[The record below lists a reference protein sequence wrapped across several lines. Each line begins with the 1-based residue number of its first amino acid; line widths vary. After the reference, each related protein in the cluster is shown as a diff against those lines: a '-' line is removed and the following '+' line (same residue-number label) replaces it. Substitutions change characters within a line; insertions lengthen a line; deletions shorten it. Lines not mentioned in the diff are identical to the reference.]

1 MTNPGTGFTV
11 AKGVHAISPSIDDG
25 RRQMTHEPDSNLA
38 RFLEGFSI
46 EVMPRTAAKIRRFR
60 DIIPSGTRVYVAH
73 IEGTPIQDMV
83 ATAMRIR
90 SEGFPVMPHFPARII
105 KDRATLRDW
114 IVRYREDADI
124 DQALLLAGG
133 VKKPVGDFSDS
144 MQLLESGLF
153 GDAGFRRLHVA
164 GHPEGNPDIDPDGST
179 AGVDRA
185 LEWKQ
190 KFSES
195 TDAEMAIA
203 TQFCFDATPVIHWLD
218 RLRDLGVT
226 LPVHVGVAGPAKL
239 QTLIRFAVA
248 CGVGQSLQVLRKRA
262 RDIRKLLT
270 PFEPDEFL
278 NALADYDAG
287 CPESGIEAVHF
298 FPLGGIMACTDW
310 VAAHREAGAAGE
322 LAARKET
329 T

>member
-1 MTNPGTGFTV
+1 MTTPGTGFTV
-11 AKGVHAISPSIDDG
+11 AIGDHAISPSLDNGG
-25 RRQMTHEPDSNLA
+25 RRMTRSKESNLE

-46 EVMPRTAAKIRRFR
+46 EVMPRTAAKIHRFR
-60 DIIPSGTRVYVAH
+60 DIIPPGTRVYVAH
-73 IEGTPIQDMV
+73 IEGTPIQDMI
-83 ATAMRIR
+83 ATARRIR

-114 IVRYREDADI
+114 IVRYREEADI

-133 VKKPVGDFSDS
+133 VNRPVGDFSDS

-190 KFSES
+190 RFSET

-203 TQFCFDATPVIHWLD
+203 TQFCFDATPVILWLG
-218 RLRDLGVT
+218 RLRESRSHAAGARGCRRASQASDLDPFRRCLRRGT
-226 LPVHVGVAGPAKL
+226 VAPGLAK
-239 QTLIRFAVA
+239 T
-248 CGVGQSLQVLRKRA
+248 RA
-262 RDIRKLLT
+262 RHK
-270 PFEPDEFL
+270 E
-278 NALADYDAG
+278 AAD
-287 CPESGIEAVHF
+287 AV
-298 FPLGGIMACTDW
+298 
-310 VAAHREAGAAGE
+310 R
-322 LAARKET
+322 AR
-329 T
+329 

>member
-1 MTNPGTGFTV
+1 MTNPGTDFTV
-11 AKGVHAISPSIDDG
+11 AKGDHAISPSIDDG
-25 RRQMTHEPDSNLA
+25 RRQMTHAPDSNLA

-60 DIIPSGTRVYVAH
+60 DIIPTGTRVYVAH

-83 ATAMRIR
+83 VTARRIR

-114 IVRYREDADI
+114 IIRYRDDADI

-133 VKKPVGDFSDS
+133 VNKPVGDFSDS

-203 TQFCFDATPVIHWLD
+203 TQFCFDATPVIHWLG

-239 QTLIRFAVA
+239 QTLIRFAVT

-270 PFEPDEFL
+270 PFEPDDFL
-278 NALADYDAG
+278 NALADYNAG

-322 LAARKET
+322 LATRKET